1 MRCLLATLYVCALI
15 PPVAAENDSTEAAL
29 LEEVRVQPQSFR
41 PNHLLGE
48 LYAHKGDL
56 TAAVVYL
63 RKAFEIDPANYD
75 NGYDLAL
82 VYLETGAT
90 QSSRQ
95 TIQSL
100 IQRQDKAELHNL
112 LGDVEEKEGHIQQSA
127 EQYDAAARMDPSEK
141 NLFDLANELLLH
153 RGFQPALKVL
163 DFSTR
168 KYPHSAK
175 LRVALGVAHYSLGQY
190 DHALEALC
198 QAVDLDPKDTRA
210 LDFLGKM
217 YDVAPEKADEVTRHL
232 ARFAREYPNSAAA
245 NYYYALSLRRR
256 TTEGHSVSAD
266 REAERLL
273 LRAVK
278 LSPEWADAH
287 YQLGLLYEDES
298 LEDKAIREYQI
309 SVRLHAELAKA
320 HYRLA
325 RLYEKKGQPQL
336 AKAELHAFEAAKAR

>member
-1 MRCLLATLYVCALI
+1 MRCLLAILYICAL
-15 PPVAAENDSTEAAL
+15 VASAQAQNDSAEAAL
-29 LEEVRVQPQSFR
+29 LEQVRLHPETFQ

-48 LYAHKGDL
+48 LYTHKNDL
-56 TAAVVYL
+56 KAAVPYL

-82 VYLETGAT
+82 AYLETGAT
-90 QSSRQ
+90 QSSREVVQ
-95 TIQSL
+95 AL

-127 EQYDAAARMDPSEK
+127 EQYKTAARMDPSEK
-141 NLFDLANELLLH
+141 NLFDLASELLLYG
-153 RGFQPALKVL
+153 GFQPGLKVL
-163 DFSTR
+163 DFATQ

-190 DHALEALC
+190 DQAIEALC

-217 YDVAPEKADEVTRHL
+217 YDVAPEKADEVTGRL
-232 ARFAREYPNSAAA
+232 ARFAREYPGNPAA
-245 NYYYALSLRRR
+245 NYYCALSLRRR
-256 TTEGHSVSAD
+256 TQAHSVSAD

-273 LRAVK
+273 LKAAK

-298 LEDKAIREYQI
+298 LEDNAIHEYQI
-309 SVRLHAELAKA
+309 SVHLRPELAKA

-336 AKAELHAFEAAKAR
+336 AQAELHAFEALKPR